1 MFKKLTLKNFKNFK
15 DAELTLGPFTV
26 LVGANATGKSNIRE
40 AFRFLHGIGRGYSI
54 ADIIGE
60 KSSGRELVWS
70 GMRGG
75 THELSY
81 ISESVP
87 IPTFSLE
94 ILNIN
99 EMVNDLFWARYKIEI
114 ASGFPDGTPKVIS
127 EKLEDNGKEIFEAW
141 VDGMGDVFM
150 AQAEKLDPGELNSL
164 GARWDNT
171 RPVLHQADSQFL
183 KAKYAGYMVDVVEN
197 ANNAIKSMMDLLGSM
212 YFLEL
217 DPNAMRKPSFPGQT
231 VLGDNGENL
240 SSVLHAIYQNK
251 QKGNAFLDW
260 LRELTPMDA
269 VDFEFPADQVGR
281 ILVTLVEKDGRKISA
296 YSASDGTL
304 RLLGLLAALLGP
316 KPAKFYFFE
325 EIENGIHP
333 SRLHLL
339 IELIEQ
345 VTAEGNIQ
353 VVATTHSP
361 QLLGL
366 VSEQTLEHASMTY
379 RLEGQADAH
388 IQRIVD
394 IPGAKEIFQEEDLSR
409 LYERGWLEN
418 SVHFMQNQ
426 KEPA

>member
-1 MFKKLTLKNFKNFK
+1 MFKKLTLENFKNFK
-15 DAELTLGPFTV
+15 EAELNLGPFTI

-40 AFRFLHGIGRGYSI
+40 AFRFLHGIGRGYPV

-60 KSSGRELVWS
+60 KSAGRELVWS

-81 ISESVP
+81 ISETIPV
-87 IPTFSLE
+87 PTFSLQL
-94 ILNIN
+94 LNLN
-99 EMVNDLFWARYKIEI
+99 ETRNDLLWARYKIEI
-114 ASGFPDGTPKVIS
+114 ATGFPDSTPKVIS
-127 EKLEDNGKEIFEAW
+127 EKLEDNGKKIFEAW
-141 VDGMGDVFM
+141 IDGMGDVFI
-150 AQAEKLDPGELNSL
+150 AEAENLDSGELHSL

-171 RPVLHQADSQFL
+171 RPVLHQAGSQLL
-183 KAKYAGYMVDVVEN
+183 KAKYQGYMVDIVEN
-197 ANNAIKSMMDLLGSM
+197 AENAIESMMHQLASM

-217 DPNAMRKPSFPGQT
+217 DPNTMRKSSFPGQT
-231 VLGDNGENL
+231 TLGDNGENL
-240 SSVLHAIYQNK
+240 SSVLYAIYQDQ
-251 QKGNAFLDW
+251 QKRNSFLDW
-260 LRELTPMDA
+260 LRELTPMD
-269 VDFEFPADQVGR
+269 VSDFEFPADQVGK

-316 KPAKFYFFE
+316 EPAKFYFFE

-339 IELIEQ
+339 LELIEQ

-366 VSEQTLEHASMTY
+366 VSDQTLEHTSMTY
-379 RLEGQADAH
+379 RLEGHADAH
-388 IQRIVD
+388 IQRIID
-394 IPGAKEIFQEEDLSR
+394 IPDAKEIFQEEDLSR
-409 LYERGWLEN
+409 LYEKGWLEN
-418 SVHFMQNQ
+418 SVHFMQNM
-426 KEPA
+426 KEHA